1 MHISVSY
8 KTEDS
13 RQNAH
18 NKVNI
23 NTKFATYMGPFTEAV
38 QKVFYKPINTC
49 NCTLEKYVKCQSS
62 H

>member
-1 MHISVSY
+1 MQILVSY

-23 NTKFATYMGPFTEAV
+23 NTTFATYMGPSTGTV
-38 QKVFYKPINTC
+38 
-49 NCTLEKYVKCQSS
+49 
-62 H
+62 

>member
-1 MHISVSY
+1 MQISVSY

-38 QKVFYKPINTC
+38 QKVFYKPINA
-49 NCTLEKYVKCQSS
+49 
-62 H
+62 